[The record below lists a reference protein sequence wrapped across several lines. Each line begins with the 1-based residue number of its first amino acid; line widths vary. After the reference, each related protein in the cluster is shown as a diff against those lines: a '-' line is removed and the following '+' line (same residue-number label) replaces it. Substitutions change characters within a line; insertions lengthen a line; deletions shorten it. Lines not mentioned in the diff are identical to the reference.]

1 MRFCSITTQSLT
13 PTERPTNSAIVE
25 RRYPSSAMIGP
36 HDRCVAAGAAAGR
49 QQRAGLEG
57 LGPTAE
63 IDHALGEQPMVALH
77 HSAGESI
84 LARVLVAPQIGEQSP
99 HLAPCG
105 PTEEIRE
112 LHRALAAGMALGQER
127 ARVAERGRHR
137 EQLHDDVNAPEEEAL
152 LALQARLIG
161 HDPVE
166 ALASELAA
174 SALDEAHVRRQAAE
188 VAIAERRCHSF
199 EPKRRIP
206 GR

>member
-1 MRFCSITTQSLT
+1 MRFCSMTNQSVT
-13 PTERPTNSAIVE
+13 PTQRPTNSAIVE
-25 RRYPSSAMIGP
+25 KRYPSSAMVGP
-36 HDRCVAAGAAAGR
+36 HDWCVAGGVAADR
-49 QQRAGLEG
+49 RQRAGLEG

-63 IDHALGEQPMVALH
+63 IDHALGKQPMVALYH
-77 HSAGESI
+77 GRGESI

-99 HLAPCG
+99 HLAARG

-112 LHRALAAGMALGQER
+112 LQRALAVRMALGQER

-166 ALASELAA
+166 ALASEL
-174 SALDEAHVRRQAAE
+174 
-188 VAIAERRCHSF
+188 
-199 EPKRRIP
+199 
-206 GR
+206 